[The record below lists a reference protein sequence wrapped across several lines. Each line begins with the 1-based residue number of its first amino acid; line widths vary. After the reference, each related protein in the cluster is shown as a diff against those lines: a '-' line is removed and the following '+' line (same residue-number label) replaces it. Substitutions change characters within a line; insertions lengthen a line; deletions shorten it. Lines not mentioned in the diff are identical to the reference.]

1 MRKVILSRF
10 FFCFHLRVLGCVF
23 VVAYAFVVAMFKHKQ
38 RSRASDKC
46 WKCVGKVWR
55 DQEMVCLSPPFFHS
69 PATSTCLKK
78 KVGDLVQVFHG
89 TGAYVEGRNTVS
101 YIGRIVGYNEALGKW
116 EVNCLHLT

>member
-1 MRKVILSRF
+1 MKEEGDIIQV

-55 DQEMVCLSPPFFHS
+55 DQEMVCLAPPPF
-69 PATSTCLKK
+69 STLLLLQH
-78 KVGDLVQVFHG
+78 V
-89 TGAYVEGRNTVS
+89 
-101 YIGRIVGYNEALGKW
+101 
-116 EVNCLHLT
+116 